1 MEHKLLGISKNSR
14 QHYTAVIGA
23 ECWSLGLLATKHWKV
38 FTSYSRTAD
47 KHNYSSEN
55 RQFKNN
61 SKTVLLHQTTTTTTT
76 VLRPLY
82 RSTCVSR
89 HIQLRTGAFCWC
101 TVLLPACPCWYLAY
115 FTKHTHTR
123 LTALFPGLPRWA
135 STRKVKPISILLEQ
149 ETVSGSG
156 ISFAVCKSAPRSRQ
170 ITMPAPY
177 H

>member
-1 MEHKLLGISKNSR
+1 MTKERGNTTILVFLLYLHFKAVFHINSQPVGTQFYSSTRNLCGSMAPLLSPKQVSNHQWNMKLLGISKNSR

-47 KHNYSSEN
+47 KHNHSSEN

-76 VLRPLY
+76 VVRPLY

-89 HIQLRTGAFCWC
+89 HLQLRTGAFCCC
-101 TVLLPACPCWYLAY
+101 TVLLPACPC
-115 FTKHTHTR
+115 
-123 LTALFPGLPRWA
+123 
-135 STRKVKPISILLEQ
+135 
-149 ETVSGSG
+149 
-156 ISFAVCKSAPRSRQ
+156 
-170 ITMPAPY
+170 
-177 H
+177 